1 MKNITVLGSTGSIG
15 TQTLEVLARN
25 KDKFRL
31 TAITGY
37 SNIKLLEEQ
46 TRCFAPKFVAVAN
59 EKYYT
64 DLKIALADTDTTVLC
79 GVDGMCEVA
88 SLPENDIVV
97 SSTVGISGL
106 KPTLSAIE
114 AGHDIALANKETLV
128 TAGQYV
134 KERVRANGVKLL
146 PVDSEHSAIFQ
157 CLECGH
163 KPRRLILTASG
174 GPFFGRK
181 KEELKNVTLQ
191 EALKHPNWS
200 MGQKITIDSA
210 TMMNKGLEII
220 EAKWLFDMDVENI
233 DVVVHRESIIHSL
246 IELTDGSVLAQM
258 GEPDMKLPISVAL
271 FYPEREVV
279 NEQPFDFLK
288 HPNLSFYQPDE
299 EAFPCLR
306 LAKESLGIGGTM
318 PCFMNGANEAAVDL
332 FLREKIGFLDI
343 PELIEKA
350 MQTHTVVENYTLSDI
365 EEADNAA
372 REAVIKQIGGLK

>member
-15 TQTLEVLARN
+15 TQTLEVIARN
-25 KDKFRL
+25 KDKFRVN
-31 TAITGY
+31 AITGH

-59 EKYYT
+59 ESKYNA
-64 DLKIALADTDTTVLC
+64 LKVALSDTDTKVLC
-79 GVDGMCEVA
+79 GVEGMCEVA
-88 SLPENDIVV
+88 AMPENDIVV

-106 KPTLSAIE
+106 KPTLAAIE

-134 KERVRANGVKLL
+134 TDRIREKGVKLL

-181 KEELKNVTLQ
+181 KEQLKDVSLQ
-191 EALKHPNWS
+191 DALKHPNWS

-220 EAKWLFDMDVENI
+220 EAKWLFDVDVEKI

-271 FYPEREVV
+271 FYPERETV
-279 NEQPFDFLK
+279 NEAPFDFLK

-306 LAKESLGIGGTM
+306 LAKEALKAGGTM

-332 FLREKIGFLDI
+332 FLHEKIGFLDI
-343 PELIEKA
+343 PALIENA
-350 MQTHTVVENYTLSDI
+350 MQMYKSVKNYTLSDI
-365 EEADNAA
+365 EEADRAA
-372 REAVIKQIGGLK
+372 REAVIRQIGG

>member
-15 TQTLEVLARN
+15 TQTLEVIARN
-25 KDKFRL
+25 KDKFRVN
-31 TAITGY
+31 AITGH

-59 EKYYT
+59 ESKYNA
-64 DLKIALADTDTTVLC
+64 LKVALSDTDTKVLC
-79 GVDGMCEVA
+79 GVEGMCEVA
-88 SLPENDIVV
+88 AMPENDIVV

-106 KPTLSAIE
+106 KPTLAAIE
-114 AGHDIALANKETLV
+114 AGNDIALANKETLV

-134 KERVRANGVKLL
+134 TDRIREKGVKLL

-181 KEELKNVTLQ
+181 KEQLKDVSLQ
-191 EALKHPNWS
+191 DALKHPNWS

-220 EAKWLFDMDVENI
+220 EAKWLFDMDVEKI

-271 FYPEREVV
+271 FYPERETV
-279 NEQPFDFLK
+279 NEAPFDFLK

-306 LAKESLGIGGTM
+306 LAKEALKAGGTM

-332 FLREKIGFLDI
+332 FLHEKIGFLDI
-343 PELIEKA
+343 PALIENA
-350 MQTHTVVENYTLSDI
+350 MQMYKSVKNYTLSDI
-365 EEADNAA
+365 EEADWAA
-372 REAVIKQIGGLK
+372 REAVIRQIGG

>member
-15 TQTLEVLARN
+15 TQTLAVMARN
-25 KDKFRL
+25 KDLFRL

-59 EKYYT
+59 EKYYSE
-64 DLKIALADTDTTVLC
+64 LKTALADTSTKVLC
-79 GVDGMCEVA
+79 GVEGMCEVA
-88 SLPENDIVV
+88 ALPENDMVV

-106 KPTLSAIE
+106 KPTLAAIE

-134 KERVRANGVKLL
+134 TERVREKGVKLL

-157 CLECGH
+157 CLACGH
-163 KPRRLILTASG
+163 KPKRLILTASG
-174 GPFFGRK
+174 GPFFGKK
-181 KEELKNVTLQ
+181 KEELKRVSLQ
-191 EALKHPNWS
+191 DALKHPNWS

-220 EAKWLFDMDVENI
+220 EAKWLFDMDVDKI

-246 IELTDGSVLAQM
+246 IELSDGSILAQM

-271 FYPEREVV
+271 FYPEREFVV
-279 NEQPFDFLK
+279 EEPFDFLK
-288 HPNLSFYQPDE
+288 HPNLSFYRPDE
-299 EAFPCLR
+299 EAFPCLK
-306 LAKESLGIGGTM
+306 LAKEALKIGGTM

-332 FLREKIGFLDI
+332 FLRQKIGFTDI

-350 MQTHTVVENYTLSDI
+350 MQTHTIVENYTLTDI

-372 REAVIKQIGGLK
+372 RDAVIKQIGGLK